1 MMRDHLY
8 PRLAAGMAAG
18 LLIQAAPPA
27 WAARTAAAGGPV
39 AAGQPETSARL
50 VEIRAAATCTWSA
63 MAAAARRYRRTDT
76 RSGNVTIKQS
86 LNTQPGRTGPGSRAG
101 A

>member
-50 VEIRAAATCTWSA
+50 VEIPGGRHLHLECHGSGGPTLPPDGHQIGQ
-63 MAAAARRYRRTDT
+63 RRYK
-76 RSGNVTIKQS
+76 TIS
-86 LNTQPGRTGPGSRAG
+86 
-101 A
+101 